1 MYKKMIALS
10 LIGTLLIGASFIFR
24 EGQFS
29 TPALKDSFTRN
40 FILQDEQAPEGFHL
54 FKSKIDTYT
63 MLFPSDFQL
72 VSNPPEFYGRQGNFF
87 ELWIA
92 DLENSSKGAKK
103 MVNLKGTFRLL
114 GKGNVEKEL
123 EILKSERDRTKY
135 YETYE
140 NEGNIIFLEK
150 VVKNY
155 DSIQKKMVLGDP
167 NKQEAN
173 NYYGFVANKKTNQSL
188 ELVYSINCKDNCS
201 IDVEKE
207 LIFMKT
213 LLESVEFNN

>member
-24 EGQFS
+24 EAQFS

-72 VSNPPEFYGRQGNFF
+72 VSDPPEFYGRQGNFF

-92 DLENSSKGAKK
+92 DLDSSKNAEK
-103 MVNLKGTFRLL
+103 MIELKGTFRLL
-114 GKGNVEKEL
+114 GEGRVEGEL
-123 EILKSERDRTKY
+123 QILISEMNRTKH
-135 YETYE
+135 YEIYE
-140 NEGNIIFLEK
+140 YDDMIIFLEK
-150 VVKNY
+150 MVKNY
-155 DSIQKKMVLGDP
+155 DSNQKKIVLGDP
-167 NKQEAN
+167 NEQEAN
-173 NYYGFVANKKTNQSL
+173 TYYGFVASKKTSQSL
-188 ELVYSINCKDNCS
+188 ELDYSIRCKEDCS
-201 IDVEKE
+201 IDVKKE
-207 LIFMKT
+207 WSFMKT

>member
-1 MYKKMIALS
+1 MYKKMIALG
-10 LIGTLLIGASFIFR
+10 LIGILLIGGGFILR
-24 EGQFS
+24 EAQFS
-29 TPALKDSFTRN
+29 TPALKDSFTRG
-40 FILQDEQAPEGFHL
+40 FILQDELAPEGYHV
-54 FKSKIDTYT
+54 FKSKIGTYS
-63 MLFPSDFQL
+63 MLFPSDYQL
-72 VSNPPEFYGRQGNFF
+72 VSNPPEFYGRQGDFY
-87 ELWIA
+87 EVWIA
-92 DLENSSKGAKK
+92 NLENSSKGVKK
-103 MVNLKGTFRLL
+103 MVDLKGTFRLL

-140 NEGNIIFLEK
+140 YEGNIIFLEK

-188 ELVYSINCKDNCS
+188 ELHYSIKCKDNCS

-207 LIFMKT
+207 MVFMKT
-213 LLESVEFNN
+213 LLESVEFYN